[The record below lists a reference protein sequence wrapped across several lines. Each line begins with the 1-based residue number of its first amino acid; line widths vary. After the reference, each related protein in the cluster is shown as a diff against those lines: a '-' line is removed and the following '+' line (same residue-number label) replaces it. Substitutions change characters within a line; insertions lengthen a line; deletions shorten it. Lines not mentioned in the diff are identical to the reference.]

1 MSRRNKDVRALW
13 GGHFAQ
19 EAAADRNRREI
30 EQYKEDLQKKINER
44 AAQLEQESVERLAE
58 EKFRIEDPEG
68 YTYEKEQ
75 QELEKAPKT
84 LGNYFKNWWASH
96 GRKMNDFQIQDYQG
110 YIDRANQWKSL
121 AERTQESWEIEDKL
135 KNIDSQLS
143 QLSNTEINS
152 ENAQE
157 VSEAVKQLQL
167 QKQTLST
174 RLKELAPAVEA
185 LKSYSPEGISGAYQD
200 LKRFTSAVGGSVFGG
215 IDNAAFGKTSQSRDE
230 LTDITRHTSGMFASD
245 RSRAEQKMMLNMAM
259 HAYDDKIK
267 EWKQGVDANIKDRES
282 YDKVDRWFQKREENS
297 KMDIFDSDTW
307 LYGMPGLLAGSTSG
321 MSKILPAMIT
331 GAVTGA
337 AAAATG
343 GIAGAA
349 IVAAG
354 AVPTFGL
361 NYGAGVGENN
371 AEVAMAYNERLEEY
385 LQNAEGREE
394 GKSLYDDI
402 VAEGRKKLHVG
413 KKDMTDKEVFE
424 QYRKGAYTINNA
436 AANKKMRELAVGIE
450 NQMQDDMA
458 ATTWSAGI
466 ETVLQVM
473 PIGGALNVGKAIRYQ
488 MLKTAGRREALRGVY
503 ENLQK
508 ASGVLGKLGEGYE
521 VGGIVSPVA
530 GALYAPIHAAV
541 SPAFKRMGK
550 MAKGVL
556 DDISRT
562 ASMVDD
568 IPGRALAKK
577 FMREPKVR
585 YMKDIT
591 GRWIASGI
599 EEAIE
604 EGKQNI
610 SANRYKSGEY
620 TSEKIKSVGETI
632 LDDFLAGSKSA
643 ALLLGMPF
651 EGLLS
656 ETDRKTLQEMKG
668 GLILGGLQTS
678 IVNVAQSVAPYRAEQ
693 KATTAIANAILLD
706 KAVKLDNYNKAKIYA
721 EASKSSSAYQNIL
734 NAFDRLRKM
743 NEDEHDS
750 TGEYGIAPER
760 ITEEI
765 NRFGEVAKMAND
777 AYTIKQ
783 AEAQGI
789 KPNTGEYNEFVGAKQ
804 MAIDEVTSAQEV
816 VNAASKNFSDVQTEL
831 TEAILTERLKNVAT
845 VGEQNTTE
853 EKPAEEAP
861 NPIAQHTSVED
872 YNQMQN
878 VAKYSA
884 LLRRKQQLELG
895 IANAEHR
902 NHSKIKSIL
911 AEQLENTN
919 DQIDNL
925 KKVVQSYVKDNKPV
939 DIDDV
944 ESIEHGLVLNKQ
956 DHDKLSEAYRQV
968 FVADQDLDLA
978 MAQYER
984 VVGKAHL
991 NGKAVELNEKVN
1003 WGEEFDNVTFVGGD
1017 VKNVI
1022 REIKETI
1029 KDDDDLASSID
1040 EDFEDRTDD
1049 NGEEV
1054 ISEQEANNLEHT
1066 PPVEN
1071 DPVKEFVEDGR
1082 KHTEETKK
1090 PIETPQE
1097 TKPAEQPQA
1106 KPAENKPVEAI
1117 QKPAEPISPVQPT
1130 TSPETPQNA
1139 PEQPKTA
1146 TETPSEPEPEKQQPE
1161 TPVVRQSH
1169 TATQRQ
1175 QTVLDTIK
1183 KKAVESSKYVKEV
1196 TSDYYLIKVEGTEI
1210 KMPRVH
1216 SIMPQYWIG
1225 GNERETGAFMPA
1237 LQVGNVFDNL
1247 ARIFLGDKQNL
1258 RDYEQD
1264 REAIVERLWNEP
1276 ASHKDSPNDPGIKD
1290 MSKLLYKDIYSTKKE
1305 FAKTIDD
1312 LYNIGSTYEDLGW
1325 ELSTDS
1331 IVWYSRLKDGYVAGE
1346 TDMLAVDEN
1355 GDIHIIDF
1363 KTAKQRADGNS
1374 PFGYFDVRYTYS
1386 IGDELE
1392 RERLSL
1398 SEEDFKAGPRGKG
1411 LSKNARAFI
1420 KKVRMRG
1427 IDPKMPYEQRRQIAE
1442 RNRHLKV
1449 VWDSR
1454 ANNGEG
1460 EAILMYMS
1468 SDYTQYSGTFRQS
1481 HEYKGVAKIAK
1492 ESEYSDQLT
1501 AYKNLVSRN
1510 LANVVDLEVLGFAA
1524 TYEHDDDNVHIIHR
1538 IAEPM
1543 RIKVSDSE
1551 EMQDMFN
1558 AEGEAPIID
1567 AEPPAA
1573 PTAEENKEL
1582 EQQIEKQELAK
1593 ETKGLSVDNNPQ
1605 VVQPTQ
1611 NLEAPTAPQNAAPF
1625 GHSNLNPNAV
1635 HNLHPQLEKDIIF
1648 DPDFINEVIQH
1659 GSIEVYT
1666 QVVKDRNGEFPSMYV
1681 DITYKGKEYKHIYVY
1696 ADPKLFEKL
1705 QDLEKNKQ
1713 PGQKIVATAASRTEG
1728 DIKKVAFRPIQDSD
1742 LLTIPVDRITF
1753 TADGGFGL
1761 VKNNQLKCFV
1771 GDNPNIEDIIY
1782 TFTKG
1787 DHDDGKWYYLKT
1799 LRRNEGTRKDQIIPV
1814 EIGRK
1819 TLGKDADFIIDCLK
1833 NIDTLR
1839 TAYIATVK
1847 GKSVN
1852 TGISKK
1858 DLLSLIMPYIDSIQQ
1873 SGRAYALLRDPRTP
1887 SVFYVV
1893 QDQKVILSVD
1903 MRNDK
1908 SIADFKKALGG
1919 LSIEQD
1925 NNILA
1930 RKLGNKDANAA
1941 FKAAEKFFRNNTEGI
1956 TELTISDSI
1965 KLRADDFKS
1974 GGISGLAWYIKNGI
1988 LVSDYDGLEKPLMS
2002 INDIGYM
2009 STEKPKEKK
2018 VDTTNAEKDIPKQGG
2033 FSLDDVAIANWGG
2046 KKGEQHKRKTSADE
2060 KKSLL
2065 TPEQIKKHL
2074 RPILGDIVD
2083 DPNVVNIITN
2093 LANDPRTKDAC
2104 VVGKASSDA
2113 ITLYGDAF
2121 TGVDY
2126 HEAFHRIF
2134 ELFVPKATREALY
2147 SKVAKMQGIDLNNST
2162 KENNYEG
2169 HRQVAEWLADKY
2181 MDYRKYN
2188 ISTGI
2193 EWVDRIVNFII
2204 DVVRGFLHIGN
2215 YGMYKLFLEIN
2226 SGKYKNRRN
2235 ASKENVD
2242 RFNEMFG
2249 ELNYEIHQQEFQHI
2263 ANDPM
2268 YEDCKNTAF
2277 LCMLLGQDI
2286 DVSGATVQNTQ
2297 ISRAALQRGAERLK
2311 DKGFDIF
2318 GTNVEPAEKTAA
2330 QLAMTEILVKFDAV
2344 ADDMAAMMANIA
2356 TDYRKIM
2363 QQEGRDDLDG
2373 GEASS
2378 SYDENFF
2385 KWSYEFNKFDKTTSR
2400 VKFFFATILDLQYA
2414 DDERKTFKYATNG
2427 MGMPQLI
2434 PMNYVFNEVLSQ
2446 LWDVDTIEEV
2456 VYRLSNLAL
2465 QDPMYAQILVNLRK
2479 VIAGVTNE
2487 DGTTNA
2493 DNEALLA
2500 QLMTTIR
2507 SNRHTFMLLRSVENA
2522 KGVYDLI
2529 IQRSDADYNAR
2540 IFPLQWSQVLAKGG
2554 SETLKLDKY
2563 GRVVFNPNNKEAIN
2577 TFKRISKLFS
2587 EIKAAVSSGT
2597 GNVSVSIPQYVYP
2610 EYEYEDSIG
2619 NRNVSSAYFQD
2630 EVIEDIT
2637 DPKSCEKVKVA
2648 IVDAFNRIGIN
2659 MHKEEFEYMLTHKYG
2674 SSDWT
2679 ALQQM
2684 MQSTDQT
2691 DSIGS
2696 FIFFLD
2702 NIVRNGKLNINES
2715 GEFTTARGKKVAF
2728 DQIFSEIAFV
2738 KELGNWKY
2746 EYRHAHDQ
2754 LSVLATGGNRF
2765 YEISDNDYMS
2775 DVLRNLNKRGKWFD
2789 ELKQDS
2795 YNYTVGEFDNFG
2807 DRHMYGSVTLQQLS
2821 NDPDLKLALKHFIGF
2836 KTDRRGDEGS
2846 DYFEISRREDYL
2858 SKVGI
2863 LENDGMISLTLSDKK
2878 KYCYITGVKLP
2889 GIDYT
2894 QMRKANSNYI
2904 NLDLAKYLISVPDEV
2919 ASAVY
2924 TIQQRQDVVDQ
2935 FISYAKAEYESILRN
2950 GVRLNDG
2957 HTKVANFDTDE
2968 QCVRFS
2974 SLLGVYETTFDKDG
2988 KPKGEQYISFN
2999 DKNKSWEEN
3008 LSIAEAYFFDRS
3020 VDEQRALIGRLL
3032 SIRAEKEL
3040 DEAEKLGLI
3049 KNTGASTKFK
3059 SYKNVGLNNTVITAI
3074 KNSYIAANIGLTVD
3088 EAESLAVVMYMND
3101 ISNKAIMSGQEME
3114 RLFSGNPAFYKWR
3127 YDDGKLID
3135 RTVDEL
3141 KRLGGLG
3148 STGVNNFIQLTN
3160 LPLRYREGKYN
3171 CAEVDNEMV
3180 SSSQYEELKQS
3191 MYEGAIREEMIQNAL
3206 TEAKKA
3212 ATERHMEALGNIRA
3226 DKELKIKEKDV
3237 LIAEENRRYIDEI
3250 QEINE
3255 SITQDIDSKSIEDLE
3270 KDYED
3275 VAADARAKA
3284 DEISSM
3290 YSKGIDVADGGAY
3303 ISDEMCEALLRM
3315 EGAYSDDIQEAFR
3328 ILRGEVESDYLGKI
3342 DAYQKV
3348 MTSVIGNQKYTA
3360 FGRRLQNGNS
3370 VPYYHKMALF
3380 PIFDCIA
3387 TGKMRNIFDKMKEQK
3402 IDMLLVNSAVKVGS
3416 QGSKPIN
3423 WSDYREDDNKFN
3435 PNNYVDGK
3443 FNKSKPTFSEAFQF
3457 DPYECEFD
3465 YLRKQLNTD
3474 PKEEDLLRMG
3484 TQMQKIVFSNLMPGR
3499 EYATQDGEKK
3509 TGKELLERIMH
3520 SSNELSNI
3528 GVDNVNKRFFVT
3540 NEDGELLDIEGNVIQ
3555 DEYDQRG
3562 RVIKARNSSKR
3573 VLDIEKFSNEVRKM
3587 MSDRGADKN
3596 IMKALEIVTT
3606 AGTNEKRLRVPLG
3619 AISNANW
3626 LESVLISEL
3635 NKEIVDV
3642 NTPGA
3647 FFIQRSAWAMEGMK
3661 MYDGKKSV
3669 KGDKSARSLYD
3680 GKPLKMVNEEG
3691 SMDCVL
3697 SIDFF
3702 KSIIPQIE
3710 SDEYVT
3716 EADPEVESAIK
3727 YYEKELNNPDSSLSK
3742 EQINSRLQELYK
3754 QKEDYIYQRGPNGS
3768 YTIDKYGNPVPKK
3781 KMRDMTFDEAR
3792 AWLIKKGIIGEN
3804 AKANIVAYRIPTQA
3818 QSSIHALRCV
3828 DVLSVVR
3835 DTVILPQEFTKIT
3848 GSDFDI
3854 DKLGLSMLN
3863 FDKNGSSDFTEGS
3876 EKYYQNQLI
3885 KDYIT
3890 LLIDPRSQHILHRP
3904 IDNDTKLLKDV
3915 LKEIEQASGTQEMP
3929 YGFYSLSTQTERKD
3943 DYITGKIGIGP
3954 FALNN
3959 NNHILTMLYGVK
3971 FKDFPGS
3978 IMSSLGLTDL
3988 SGNRDQDGQSIMSWL
4003 SALINAHVDIAK
4015 DPYISRLNVG
4025 PFTYNLVNTLI
4036 RTGFGKKTFYLTT
4049 QPIMKE
4055 LAIAYNRASSLY
4067 MQDSNKSTWKLQQEA
4082 VEEAAKNRFENVKI
4096 GDWTFD
4102 QLVQGMSDL
4111 KDTKYRSKINTY
4123 IKALFES
4130 DAFKNNANKE
4140 YDACEGVSIHVG
4152 KDDDFS
4158 DKAFLRLDAD
4168 QVQLLVYLS
4177 YLQIDPYAQSVS
4189 NLVKFS
4195 KIDTKKHGKSY
4206 IEQQVFW
4213 RGFNDLF
4220 YNPSGTGLF
4229 EETGLRRMAEES
4241 YIRLKTDNAI
4251 SMTKAILKDQFLQSS
4266 NAFDNAIQVVLNM
4279 IQRPDSK
4286 SVDLWTDIANILSAS
4301 VKSEFIVNQYAKTLP
4316 QYNSTYI
4323 RDLISESEDDLE
4335 FTQEV
4340 NSNRLKVVGNPK
4352 YDLKTY
4358 IGGAVTMKF
4367 VQDGEDREY
4376 TFNIIGYDDETNELV
4391 VDYKFKREHT
4401 GSMHIVGGKNTI
4413 YDRFMSLYLDLKDD
4427 PTYSDMLDIAG
4438 EPVNYLLKSLTAGK
4452 TFVYNKVNELDYITK
4467 HEAPDTYPTAKFV
4480 KLFNALDQNGPET
4493 NYIID
4498 AWDQLLHDERHPKLK
4513 QFAEDLVVY
4522 SFITSGDKGGFTKFF
4537 KQVPLSWRIESGYAD
4552 YIYDKLAEFKTQEI
4566 PTEQLEDAILNNWF
4580 DYQFVPT
4587 YQLATD
4593 GKPNFITYFNNSPS
4607 TGIARANYPTIVA
4620 ALRQE
4625 SSGSITPTIDAD
4637 KAPMYIKIPR
4647 RREKEA
4653 RDSQRRYTVYKLLS
4667 YGMQRS
4673 ALHGTD
4679 EKGNLVTWY
4688 EWVHYPIY
4696 VKVEPKGNLLTQNYL
4711 ITEYMR
4717 EDSTNK
4723 EYAPNQE
4730 ILKGLYKLGD
4740 FISQST
4746 IEQYKPK
4753 YGEMLTQMIQDMNYQ
4768 DVFEERFASNEAD
4781 FDKAVRRTSHSDNP
4795 KDYEMQSGGAN
4806 GADTVWGEIA
4816 KEFGVT
4822 EQNHWYYQE
4831 KTPNGNI
4838 EISQQDYE
4846 EGRYKVAEA
4855 AKMNWGYQ
4863 YKTMKDSRL
4872 IRNWAQVKY
4881 ADSVFAI
4888 GHLVNTGE
4896 KLFPNQQDDT
4906 RTALVPAVQGGTG
4919 YAVGMAILNKVPV
4932 YVFDQERKQW
4942 FANIDGEWKRV
4953 DTPVLTER
4961 FAGIGTRQIND
4972 AGKQAIRDVFEKTF
4986 NKQKQTSVDTNRTD
5000 NMSLSAVDSTVNN
5013 KSVWEKATSSYT
5025 RNSVQNDPTTL
5036 YIFTDNTDRTSG
5048 GQEYGD
5054 GWYKQKYGSGG
5065 FGSMNNPTTAQIR
5078 GLENA
5083 APISTMR
5090 YFYRAHQGMSV
5101 EQARWK
5107 DSDIE
5112 EFKKVI
5118 DSEIEDIKKLWDS
5131 GKFTKIVS
5139 PAGDGFFNS
5148 RIAKITKQSDIGKYL
5163 QSKLKELYDYV
5174 NKEQTS
5180 TDINNLVGK
5189 EIYVG
5194 TKDKEG
5200 LHEDELFG
5208 EILSIKENDNG
5219 YSLRVELEGR
5229 EYFINLTK
5237 DFEIANQNSKFHEIF
5252 LVEGE
5257 RIDIPLINGV
5267 NKQQEDPTTL
5277 TEEEK
5282 REAEKYKKMC
5292 EGE

>member
-1 MSRRNKDVRALW
+1 MRKKGNVRTSWAGQFANDASNDRFLREINDYDRAL
-13 GGHFAQ
+13 Q
-19 EAAADRNRREI
+19 DETQRSI
-30 EQYKEDLQKKINER
+30 ER
-44 AAQLEQESVERLAE
+44 SAQLEDDINRVREQRRLMQ
-58 EKFRIEDPEG
+58 EDPEG
-68 YTYEKEQ
+68 YPYKQDEYASAVEDAVRRSKSEWLTDDQ
-75 QELEKAPKT
+75 FNNLSKAVDDARKNET
-84 LGNYFKNWWASH
+84 ITDYTAQKALANYSKNWWNSH
-96 GRKMNDFQIQDYQG
+96 GRRMNDFQIQDFQG
-110 YIDRANQWKSL
+110 YIDRSDLWESL
-121 AERTQESWEIEDKL
+121 ANDVKEYWDIEDRV
-135 KNIDSQLS
+135 NEINNQISQLRMKTAS
-143 QLSNTEINS
+143 SSSEMLDIEGQINNLLL
-152 ENAQE
+152 EQ
-157 VSEAVKQLQL
+157 
-167 QKQTLST
+167 QKLVNRHDYLEDS
-174 RLKELAPAVEA
+174 VEA
-185 LKSYSPEGISGAYQD
+185 FKSYVPSGLRSRYQD
-200 LKRFTSAVGGSVFGG
+200 LMAGNGENNIFSNNPIFGRTSQMHDEMGDILRFTATIFSPNRTRQQQRQML
-215 IDNAAFGKTSQSRDE
+215 DKAF
-230 LTDITRHTSGMFASD
+230 
-245 RSRAEQKMMLNMAM
+245 AEKNKKYQ
-259 HAYDDKIK
+259 
-267 EWKQGVDANIKDRES
+267 EWQRGLEANIKDRES
-282 YDKVDRWFQKREENS
+282 YGKVDDWFRQKEEQAGT
-297 KMDIFDSDTW
+297 DIFNADTW
-307 LYGMPGLLAGSTSG
+307 LYGMPGLIAGSTSG

-331 GAVTGA
+331 GALTGA
-337 AAAATG
+337 AVAATG
-343 GIAGAA
+343 G
-349 IVAAG
+349 AAG
-354 AVPTFGL
+354 VLLGALGGASAYQM
-361 NYGAGVGENN
+361 NYGAGVAENN
-371 AEVAMAYNERLEEY
+371 AEVAMAYNERLEDY
-385 LQNAEGREE
+385 LKNTNGETG
-394 GKSLYDDI
+394 SVYDDI
-402 VAEGRKKLHVG
+402 VAEGRKKLHLP
-413 KKDMTDKEVFE
+413 KDVTNEQVFE
-424 QYRKGAYTINNA
+424 QYRRGAYTVSNA
-436 AANKKMRELAVGIE
+436 AANKKMRQLATGIE
-450 NQMQDDMA
+450 SQFQDDMA
-458 ATTWSAGI
+458 ATTWTAGL
-466 ETVLQVM
+466 ETVLSIV
-473 PIGGALNVGKAIRYQ
+473 PVGRAITAPRAVKYQ
-488 MLKTAGRREALRGVY
+488 MLKTAARREAL
-503 ENLQK
+503 K
-508 ASGVLGKLGEGYE
+508 SGKLGVLAQGYE
-521 VGGIVSPVA
+521 IGQAASPLM
-530 GALYAPIHAAV
+530 GLLYAPVHLAVNPAIKRTGRVARVVMDEISKAAH
-541 SPAFKRMGK
+541 
-550 MAKGVL
+550 
-556 DDISRT
+556 ISQ
-562 ASMVDD
+562 D
-568 IPGRALAKK
+568 IPERVFTKK
-577 FMREPKVR
+577 FLREPRNR
-585 YMKDIT
+585 YFKDIA
-591 GRWIASGI
+591 GRWAVASVAEG
-599 EEAIE
+599 IE
-604 EGKQNI
+604 EGKQSI
-610 SANRYKSGEY
+610 SSNRYKEGYY
-620 TSEKIKSVGETI
+620 TTDKIKSIGETI

-651 EGLLS
+651 EGAFTES
-656 ETDRKTLQEMKG
+656 DRKILQEIKG
-668 GLILGGLQTS
+668 GFILGGLQTA
-678 IVNVAQSVAPYRAEQ
+678 IVNTSQTIAPYRAEQ
-693 KATTAIANAILLD
+693 KATTAIVNNVLLD
-706 KAVKLDNYNKAKIYA
+706 KAAKVDALNKARIYT
-721 EASKSSSAYQNIL
+721 EAAKSSSAYENML
-734 NAFDRLRKM
+734 NAFDRLRQM
-743 NEDEHDS
+743 NKDEFDS
-750 TGEYGIAPER
+750 TGEYGIDPEKVD
-760 ITEEI
+760 EEQD
-765 NRFGEVAKMAND
+765 RFGEIAKMAND
-777 AYTIKQ
+777 AYTTKQ
-783 AEAQGI
+783 ARTQDIEPGSE
-789 KPNTGEYNEFVGAKQ
+789 EYNEFVAAKQ
-804 MAIDEVTSAQEV
+804 VTMDEVESARQV
-816 VNAASKNFSDVQTEL
+816 VNAASYNFKNTQSEL
-831 TEAILTERLKNVAT
+831 TEAILTQKLKDVAM
-845 VGEQNTTE
+845 VGEQQPE
-853 EKPAEEAP
+853 EQET
-861 NPIAQHTSVED
+861 NPIAEHTSVED

-878 VAKYSA
+878 VAKYTA
-884 LLRRKQQLELG
+884 LLRRKEELELG
-895 IANAEHR
+895 IVNAEVG
-902 NHSKIKSIL
+902 NHSQIKKIL
-911 AEQLENTN
+911 QEQLESTN

-925 KKVVQSYVKDNKPV
+925 KKVIESYTHEDES
-939 DIDDV
+939 IDV
-944 ESIEHGLVLNKQ
+944 NSIESIEQSLVLNKQ
-956 DHDKLSEAYRQV
+956 DHDKLTEAYRQV
-968 FVADQDLDLA
+968 MVADQDLDLA
-978 MAQYER
+978 MTQYER

-991 NGKAVELNEKVN
+991 NGKPIDRGQKVE
-1003 WGEEFDNVTFVGGD
+1003 WGKEYDNVTFVGGD
-1017 VKNVI
+1017 AKSVI
-1022 REIKETI
+1022 KEIKDTI
-1029 KDDDDLASSID
+1029 NDDNDLASVID

-1049 NGEEV
+1049 EGNEV
-1054 ISEQEANNLEHT
+1054 ISEQQAEDLEKQPAVQNN
-1066 PPVEN
+1066 
-1071 DPVKEFVEDGR
+1071 PVKEFVEDGR
-1082 KHTEETKK
+1082 KPTEEAKK

-1106 KPAENKPVEAI
+1106 KPAKNKPVEAI
-1117 QKPAEPISPVQPT
+1117 QEPSKPVSPIKPT

-1146 TETPSEPEPEKQQPE
+1146 SETPSEPEPERQQPE
-1161 TPVVRQSH
+1161 TPTVKQSH
-1169 TATQRQ
+1169 VTTPDQ
-1175 QTVLDTIK
+1175 QKMLDAIK
-1183 KKAVESSKYVKEV
+1183 IKAEESSKYVKEV
-1196 TSDYYLIKVEGTEI
+1196 TPDYYLIEVEGTQI

-1225 GNERETGAFMPA
+1225 GNERGTGAFMPA

-1258 RDYEQD
+1258 RAYEQN
-1264 REAIVERLWNEP
+1264 REALVERLWNEP

-1290 MSKLLYKDIYSTKKE
+1290 MTKLMYKDIYSTKKE

-1312 LYNIGSTYEDLGW
+1312 LYNIGSMYEYLGW

-1363 KTAKQRADGNS
+1363 KIAKQRADGNS
-1374 PFGYFDVRYTYS
+1374 PFGYFDMRYTYS

-1392 RERLSL
+1392 KERLSL
-1398 SEEDFKAGPRGKG
+1398 NEDDFKAGPRGKG

-1427 IDPKMPYEQRRQIAE
+1427 IDPKMPYERRRQIAE

-1449 VWDSR
+1449 VWDSK

-1567 AEPPAA
+1567 AEPPVA
-1573 PTAEENKEL
+1573 PVAEENKEL
-1582 EQQIEKQELAK
+1582 EQQVEKQELAK
-1593 ETKGLSVDNNPQ
+1593 QTKGLSTDNDPQ
-1605 VVQPTQ
+1605 VVQPTS
-1611 NLEAPTAPQNAAPF
+1611 NTEAPTTPQNAAPF

-1648 DPDFINEVIQH
+1648 DPNFINEVIQH

-1666 QVVKDRNGEFPSMYV
+1666 QVVKDRSGEFPSMYV

-1705 QDLEKNKQ
+1705 QALEKNKQ

-1728 DIKKVAFRPIQDSD
+1728 DIKEGTVRPIQDLD
-1742 LLTIPVDRITF
+1742 LLTVPVDRITF
-1753 TADGGFGL
+1753 TAEGGFGI
-1761 VKNNQLKCFV
+1761 VKGNQLKSFV
-1771 GDNPNIEDIIY
+1771 GDNPNTEDIIY
-1782 TFTKG
+1782 IFPKG
-1787 DHDDGKWYYLKT
+1787 QHEDGRLYYLKK
-1799 LRRNEGTRKDQIIPV
+1799 LKRNESTRKDQIIPV

-1819 TLGKDADFIIDCLK
+1819 TLDKDANFIIDCLK

-1893 QDQKVILSVD
+1893 QDQKMILSVD

-1908 SIADFKKALGG
+1908 SIADFKEALSG

-1930 RKLGNKDANAA
+1930 RKLGNKDGNAA
-1941 FKAAEKFFRNNTEGI
+1941 FKAAEKFFRNNTEGV

-1965 KLRADDFKS
+1965 KLRADDFKN

-1988 LVSDYDGLEKPLMS
+1988 LVSDYNGLEKPLMS

-2033 FSLDDVAIANWGG
+2033 FSLDDVAITNWGG

-2083 DPNVVNIITN
+2083 DPNVVKIITD

-2215 YGMYKLFLEIN
+2215 YGIYKLFLEIN

-2249 ELNYEIHQQEFQHI
+2249 ELNYEIHQQQFQHI

-2297 ISRAALQRGAERLK
+2297 ISRAALQRGADRLK

-2318 GTNVEPAEKTAA
+2318 GTDVEPTEKTAA

-2344 ADDMAAMMANIA
+2344 ADDMAAMMANVA

-2414 DDERKTFKYATNG
+2414 DDEHKTFKYATNG

-2577 TFKRISKLFS
+2577 TFKRISKLFG

-2597 GNVSVSIPQYVYP
+2597 GNVSVSIPQYIYP

-2648 IVDAFNRIGIN
+2648 LVDAFNRIGIN

-2775 DVLRNLNKRGKWFD
+2775 DVLRNLNKRGKQFD

-2807 DRHMYGSVTLQQLS
+2807 DRHVYGSVTLQQLS
-2821 NDPDLKLALKHFIGF
+2821 SDPDLKLALKHFIGF

-2894 QMRKANSNYI
+2894 QMRKANGNYI
-2904 NLDLAKYLISVPDEV
+2904 DLDLAKYLISVPDEV

-3020 VDEQRALIGRLL
+3020 VEEQRALIGRLL
-3032 SIRAEKEL
+3032 SVRTEKEL

-3074 KNSYIAANIGLTVD
+3074 RNSYIAANIGLTVD
-3088 EAESLAVVMYMND
+3088 EAESLAVVMYIND

-3114 RLFSGNPAFYKWR
+3114 RLFSGNPAFYKWN
-3127 YDDGKLID
+3127 YEDDKLID

-3191 MYEGAIREEMIQNAL
+3191 MYEGVIREEIIQNAL

-3212 ATERHMEALGNIRA
+3212 ATQRHMNALDNIRS
-3226 DKELKIKEKDV
+3226 DKELERKEKDI
-3237 LIAEENRRYIDEI
+3237 LIAEENRRYVEEI

-3255 SITQDIDSKSIEDLE
+3255 QITQSIDSKPLEDLE

-3275 VAADARAKA
+3275 VAADARIKA

-3290 YSKGIDVADGGAY
+3290 FAKGIDVADGGAY

-3315 EGAYSDDIQEAFR
+3315 EGAYGDNIQEAFR

-3402 IDMLLVNSAVKVGS
+3402 IDMLLINSAVKVGS

-3435 PNNYVDGK
+3435 PNNYIDGK
-3443 FNKSKPTFSEAFQF
+3443 FNKSKPIFAEAFQF
-3457 DPYECEFD
+3457 DTYECEFD

-3484 TQMQKIVFSNLMPGR
+3484 TQMQKIVFSNLIPGR
-3499 EYATQDGEKK
+3499 EYTTQDGEKK
-3509 TGKELLERIMH
+3509 TGKELLERIMN

-3528 GVDNVNKRFFVT
+3528 GVDKVNKRFFVT
-3540 NEDGELLDIEGNVIQ
+3540 NEDGELLDIEGNIIQ

-3562 RVIKARNSSKR
+3562 RIIKARNSSKR
-3573 VLDIEKFSNEVRKM
+3573 VLDIEKFSNEIRKM

-3669 KGDKSARSLYD
+3669 KGDKSARSLYN
-3680 GKPLKMVNEEG
+3680 GKPLQMVNEEG

-3727 YYEKELNNPDSSLSK
+3727 YYEKELKNPDSSLSK
-3742 EQINSRLQELYK
+3742 EQINSRLQELYR
-3754 QKEDYIYQRGPNGS
+3754 QREDYIYQRGPNGS
-3768 YTIDKYGNPVPKK
+3768 YKIDKYGNSVPKK
-3781 KMRDMTFDEAR
+3781 KMRDMTFEEAR
-3792 AWLIKKGIIGEN
+3792 KWLIRNGIIGG
-3804 AKANIVAYRIPTQA
+3804 KANIVAYRIPTQA

-3828 DVLSVVR
+3828 DVIPVVR
-3835 DTVILPQEFTKIT
+3835 DTVILPEEFTKIT

-3854 DKLGLSMLN
+3854 DKLGLSTINWKISKNPTIEELSEIYKAGEN
-3863 FDKNGSSDFTEGS
+3863 EWKRIHATDKFKEGTE
-3876 EKYYQNQLI
+3876 EYYQNQLI
-3885 KDYIT
+3885 RDYIT
-3890 LLIDPRSQHILHRP
+3890 LLIDPKSQHILHRP

-3915 LKEIEQASGTQEMP
+3915 LKEIEQSSGTQEMP

-4055 LAIAYNRASSLY
+4055 LATAYNRASSLY

-4102 QLVQGMSDL
+4102 RLVQGMSDL
-4111 KDTKYRSKINTY
+4111 KDTKYRSKINKC

-4140 YDACEGVSIHVG
+4140 YDACEGVTIHVG

-4158 DKAFLRLDAD
+4158 DKAFLHLDAD

-4177 YLQIDPYAQSVS
+4177 YLQMDPYAQSVS

-4352 YDLKTY
+4352 YDLKSY

-4367 VQDGEDREY
+4367 VQDGENREY
-4376 TFNIIGYDDETNELV
+4376 TFNIIGYDDETNELI

-4427 PTYSDMLDIAG
+4427 PAYSDMLDIAG

-4452 TFVYNKVNELDYITK
+4452 TFTYNKVNELDYITK

-4587 YQLATD
+4587 YQLTTD

-4625 SSGSITPTIDAD
+4625 SSGSVTPTIDAD

-4647 RREKEA
+4647 RKEKEA

-4673 ALHGTD
+4673 ALHSTD
-4679 EKGNLVTWY
+4679 EKGNPVTWY

-4730 ILKGLYKLGD
+4730 TLRGLYKLGD

-4746 IEQYKPK
+4746 VEQYKPK

-4768 DVFEERFASNEAD
+4768 DVFEERFARNESD
-4781 FDKAVRRTSHSDNP
+4781 FDKAVRRTFHSNDP

-4831 KTPNGNI
+4831 KTPNGNV

-4855 AKMNWGYQ
+4855 ARMNWGYQ

-4919 YAVGMAILNKVPV
+4919 YAVGMAIINKVPV

-4986 NKQKQTSVDTNRTD
+4986 NKQKQTSVDTKRTD
-5000 NMSLSAVDSTVNN
+5000 NISLSAVNSTVDK
-5013 KSVWEKATSSYT
+5013 KSVSKVNQDGTIST
-5025 RNSVQNDPTTL
+5025 HTPKVSVKPQNL
-5036 YIFTDNTDRTSG
+5036 LFGRRTFG
-5048 GQEYGD
+5048 EYGSKFVAGEQVVGEIDDLPFDTKKLNKIDSVFQNVEFVNKLDLDSIDSKTHEEKSQDKFTTTENVSKAEDLFGD
-5054 GWYKQKYGSGG
+5054 GLFDASYSLDGNKVLRDADTLAKY
-5065 FGSMNNPTTAQIR
+5065 MLQH
-5078 GLENA
+5078 E
-5083 APISTMR
+5083 
-5090 YFYRAHQGMSV
+5090 
-5101 EQARWK
+5101 
-5107 DSDIE
+5107 E
-5112 EFKKVI
+5112 EFH
-5118 DSEIEDIKKLWDS
+5118 
-5131 GKFTKIVS
+5131 FVS
-5139 PAGDGFFNS
+5139 RLAGDFIVMNDMINDFANG
-5148 RIAKITKQSDIGKYL
+5148 RKP
-5163 QSKLKELYDYV
+5163 
-5174 NKEQTS
+5174 TS
-5180 TDINNLVGK
+5180 IFDA
-5189 EIYVG
+5189 IYEVFSSM
-5194 TKDKEG
+5194 D
-5200 LHEDELFG
+5200 
-5208 EILSIKENDNG
+5208 
-5219 YSLRVELEGR
+5219 
-5229 EYFINLTK
+5229 
-5237 DFEIANQNSKFHEIF
+5237 DFEIGYGNNIQYSYRV
-5252 LVEGE
+5252 LPTEGE
-5257 RIDIPLINGV
+5257 LFSGF
-5267 NKQQEDPTTL
+5267 EYS
-5277 TEEEK
+5277 
-5282 REAEKYKKMC
+5282 EAEALMKEAEEIKEFCK
-5292 EGE
+5292 GGK

>member
-13 GGHFAQ
+13 GGRFAQ
-19 EAAADRNRREI
+19 EAAADRNRREF
-30 EQYKEDLQKKINER
+30 EQYKEDLQKKIDER

-58 EKFRIEDPEG
+58 QKLQEEDPEG
-68 YTYEKEQ
+68 YAYEKEQ

-110 YIDRANQWKSL
+110 YIDRANQWRSL
-121 AERTQESWEIEDKL
+121 AERTQESWDIEDKL

-152 ENAQE
+152 ENVQE
-157 VSEAVKQLQL
+157 VSEAIKQLQL

-185 LKSYSPEGISGAYQD
+185 LKSYAPEGVSGAYQD
-200 LKRFTSAVGGSVFGG
+200 LKRFTSAVGGSIFGG
-215 IDNAAFGKTSQSRDE
+215 IDNAVFGKTSQSRDE

-259 HAYDDKIK
+259 RAYDDKIK
-267 EWKQGVDANIKDRES
+267 EWQQGVDANIKDRES
-282 YDKVDRWFQKREENS
+282 YDKVDRWFQKKEENS

-354 AVPTFGL
+354 AVPAFGL

-436 AANKKMRELAVGIE
+436 AANKKMRELAIGIE

-550 MAKGVL
+550 IAKGVL

-568 IPGRALAKK
+568 IPGRALTKK
-577 FMREPKVR
+577 FMRGPKVR

-610 SANRYKSGEY
+610 SANRYKYGEY
-620 TSEKIKSVGETI
+620 TSEKIKSIGETI

-678 IVNVAQSVAPYRAEQ
+678 IVNVAQSIAPYRAEQ

-804 MAIDEVTSAQEV
+804 MAMDEVTSAQEV

-845 VGEQNTTE
+845 VGEQNTAE

-878 VAKYSA
+878 VAKYTA

-902 NHSKIKSIL
+902 NHTKIKSIL
-911 AEQLENTN
+911 QEQLENTN

-925 KKVVQSYVKDNKPV
+925 KKVIQSYVKDNKPV

-984 VVGKAHL
+984 VVGKAYL
-991 NGKAVELNEKVN
+991 NGKAVEPNEKVN

-1054 ISEQEANNLEHT
+1054 ISEQEAEDLEHT

-1071 DPVKEFVEDGR
+1071 DPVKEFTEDNKKQKEQP
-1082 KHTEETKK
+1082 KHTEGVKTERPRKA
-1090 PIETPQE
+1090 QE
-1097 TKPAEQPQA
+1097 VQEQPSVQIQQPSSNDLIGDIDKIPEMSLDDLFA
-1106 KPAENKPVEAI
+1106 FENSLEDLLEDPSISDSDRKKVANAINTIDRKLIKAGYNKPSKAVWQEQMKISKQMDARFTPTEQERKKANEILEKSERRKKGDKNIVDQSAENKPVEPI
-1117 QKPAEPISPVQPT
+1117 QKPTEPVSQPEPAI
-1130 TSPETPQNA
+1130 SPETSQNA
-1139 PEQPKTA
+1139 SEQPKTA
-1146 TETPSEPEPEKQQPE
+1146 QGEDTVGASPVALDYLLTGGPGTVQSTGYLLHAIAAAFPEISDQIESIRNQKLDQINPNPE
-1161 TPVVRQSH
+1161 TFKDDTTGALDQIKAAVQSKYGSKGAAILN
-1169 TATQRQ
+1169 TILQNSTGFYNRDGQQLQRQ
-1175 QTVLDTIK
+1175 IDELEVVKPKDQQDVLDAIK
-1183 KKAVESSKYVKEV
+1183 KKAEESAKYVKEV
-1196 TSDYYLIKVEGTEI
+1196 TSDYYLIDVEGTNV
-1210 KMPRVH
+1210 KMRRVH

-1225 GNERETGAFMPA
+1225 GDKRETGAFMPA

-1247 ARIFLGDKQNL
+1247 ARIFLGDKRNL
-1258 RDYEQD
+1258 RHYEQNKATLID
-1264 REAIVERLWNEP
+1264 TLWNEP

-1290 MSKLLYKDIYSTKKE
+1290 MAKLLYKDIYSSKEE
-1305 FAKTIDD
+1305 FANTIDD
-1312 LYNIGSTYEDLGW
+1312 LYNIGRTYEDLGW
-1325 ELSTDS
+1325 ELSTES
-1331 IVWYSRLKDGYVAGE
+1331 IVWYSKLSDGYVAGE
-1346 TDMLAVDEN
+1346 TDMLAVDRDGN
-1355 GDIHIIDF
+1355 VHIIDF
-1363 KTAKQRADGNS
+1363 KTAKARRDGNS
-1374 PFGYFDVRYTYS
+1374 PFTYYDVAYTYS

-1392 RERLSL
+1392 KERLSL
-1398 SEEDFKAGPRGKG
+1398 NEDDFKAGPRGKG

-1427 IDPKMPYEQRRQIAE
+1427 IDIKLPYEQRRQIAE

-1449 VWDSR
+1449 VWDST

-1460 EAILMYMS
+1460 EAVLKYMA
-1468 SDYTQYSGTFRQS
+1468 SDYTQYGGTFRQT
-1481 HEYKGVAKIAK
+1481 HIYKGEAKITK
-1492 ESEYSDQLT
+1492 EDEYSDQLT

-1524 TYEHDDDNVHIIHR
+1524 TYEHDEKNVEVIHR
-1538 IAEPM
+1538 ITDPM

-1558 AEGEAPIID
+1558 AEGEAPIVEP
-1567 AEPPAA
+1567 EPPVA
-1573 PTAEENKEL
+1573 PIAEENKEA
-1582 EQQIEKQELAK
+1582 EQQIEKQQLSN
-1593 ETKGLSVDNNPQ
+1593 ETKGLSVDNDPQ
-1605 VVQPTQ
+1605 VVQPSANVDT
-1611 NLEAPTAPQNAAPF
+1611 PSTPQNVAPM

-1659 GSIEVYT
+1659 GSIDVYT

-1696 ADPKLFEKL
+1696 ADPALFDKLKT
-1705 QDLEKNKQ
+1705 LEKNKQ

-1728 DIKKVAFRPIQDSD
+1728 EIMEDTVRPIKDSG
-1742 LLTIPVDRITF
+1742 LLSVPVERLTF
-1753 TADGGFGL
+1753 TADGGFGFA
-1761 VKNNQLKCFV
+1761 KNNQLVSFV
-1771 GDNPNIEDIIY
+1771 GDNPNTQDVIY
-1782 TFTKG
+1782 TFTKAG
-1787 DHDDGKWYYLKT
+1787 HDDGKIYYLKK
-1799 LRRNEGTRKDQIIPV
+1799 LPRNEGNRKDQIVPV
-1814 EIGRK
+1814 EVGRK
-1819 TLGKDADFIIDCLK
+1819 TLGKDADFIIDCIK
-1833 NIDTLR
+1833 NVDTLR
-1839 TAYIATVK
+1839 TSYIATVK

-1858 DLLSLIMPYIDSIQQ
+1858 DLLSLIMPYIDSMEQ
-1873 SGRAYALLRDPRTP
+1873 SGKVYALLRDSKIP
-1887 SVFYVV
+1887 SVFHVV
-1893 QDQKVILSVD
+1893 QNQNVILSVD
-1903 MRNDK
+1903 IRNQK
-1908 SIADFKKALGG
+1908 SIEDFKKALGG

-1930 RKLGNKDANAA
+1930 RKLGGKEANAV
-1941 FKAAEKFFRNNTEGI
+1941 FKAAEKFFRNNTDGV
-1956 TELTISDSI
+1956 TEFTVSDSI
-1965 KLRADDFKS
+1965 TLSADDFKN

-1988 LVSDYDGLEKPLMS
+1988 LVSDYAGLQKPLMS
-2002 INDIGYM
+2002 INDIGYIQ
-2009 STEKPKEKK
+2009 SEKPKDEK
-2018 VDTTNAEKDIPKQGG
+2018 VDPIVREQDVPKKGG
-2033 FSLDDVAIANWGG
+2033 FSLDDIAIANWGG
-2046 KKGEQHKRKTSADE
+2046 KKGQQNKRKTAADE
-2060 KKSLL
+2060 GKKLL
-2065 TPEQIKKHL
+2065 TAEDIKKHL
-2074 RPILGDIVD
+2074 RPILGDLVD
-2083 DPNVVNIITN
+2083 DPNIINVVST
-2093 LANDPRTKDAC
+2093 LSNDPRTKDAC
-2104 VVGKASSDA
+2104 VVGKASSDS

-2121 TGVDY
+2121 IGVDY

-2134 ELFVPKATREALY
+2134 ELFVPRSTREALY
-2147 SKVAKMQGIDLNNST
+2147 QKVAKMHGIDLSKST

-2181 MDYRKYN
+2181 MDYRRFN
-2188 ISTGI
+2188 INTGI
-2193 EWVDRIVNFII
+2193 EWVDRIVNFVI
-2204 DVVRGFLHIGN
+2204 DAVRALRHIGDFRL
-2215 YGMYKLFLEIN
+2215 YKLFLEIN

-2235 ASKENVD
+2235 ASKENVQ
-2242 RFNEMFG
+2242 RFDEMFG
-2249 ELNYEIHQQEFQHI
+2249 ELNYEIHQQEFKHI

-2268 YEDCKNTAF
+2268 YEDCKNSAF
-2277 LCMLLGQDI
+2277 YCILLGQDV

-2297 ISRAALQRGAERLK
+2297 ITRAAFQRGAERLK
-2311 DKGFDIF
+2311 ASGFDVF
-2318 GTNVEPAEKTAA
+2318 GTDVEPTEKTAA
-2330 QLAMTEILVKFDAV
+2330 QLAMTELMVKFDAV
-2344 ADDMAAMMANIA
+2344 ADDFAAMMANIS

-2373 GEASS
+2373 GESSS

-2400 VKFFFATILDLQYA
+2400 VKFFFATLVDLQYA
-2414 DDERKTFKYATNG
+2414 DDQNSTFKYATNG
-2427 MGMPQLI
+2427 IGLPQLI
-2434 PMNYVFNEVLSQ
+2434 PMNYVFNEVLSH
-2446 LWDVDTIEEV
+2446 LWDVDTIDEV
-2456 VYRLSNLAL
+2456 IYRLSNLAM
-2465 QDPMYAQILVNLRK
+2465 QDPMYAQILTNLRK
-2479 VIAGVTNE
+2479 VINGVTNE

-2507 SNRHTFMLLRSVENA
+2507 SNRHTFMLLRSVESA
-2522 KGVYDLI
+2522 KGVYDLVL
-2529 IQRSDADYNAR
+2529 QRSDADYNAR
-2540 IFPLQWSQVLAKGG
+2540 VFPLQWSQVLAKGG

-2563 GRVVFNPNNKEAIN
+2563 GRVVFNPNNREAAN
-2577 TFKRISKLFS
+2577 TFSRISRLLN
-2587 EIKAAVSSGT
+2587 EIKTAVSSGT
-2597 GNVSVSIPQYVYP
+2597 GNVKVSIPQYVYP

-2619 NRNVSSAYFQD
+2619 NRNVSSVYFQD
-2630 EVIEDIT
+2630 EVVEDIK
-2637 DPKSCEKVKVA
+2637 DPKGCEKVKA
-2648 IVDAFNRIGIN
+2648 ALVDAFNRIGIN
-2659 MHKEEFEYMLTHKYG
+2659 IHKEEFEYMLTHKYG

-2696 FIFFLD
+2696 FIYFLD
-2702 NIVRNGKLNINES
+2702 NIVRNGKLNVNAA
-2715 GEFTTARGKKVAF
+2715 GEFSTARGKNIQL
-2728 DQIFSEIAFV
+2728 DQVFSEIAFV

-2775 DVLRNLNKRGKWFD
+2775 DVLRNCNKRGKWFD
-2789 ELKQDS
+2789 ELKQDA

-2807 DRHMYGSVTLQQLS
+2807 DRHIYGSVTLQQLT

-2894 QMRKANSNYI
+2894 QMRKANGNFVD
-2904 NLDLAKYLISVPDEV
+2904 LDLAKYLISVPDNV

-2957 HTKVANFDTDE
+2957 HAKVANFDTKE
-2968 QCVRFS
+2968 QSVRFS
-2974 SLLGVYETTFDKDG
+2974 SLLGVWETTFDKNG
-2988 KPKGEQYISFN
+2988 KPVGEDYISFN

-3008 LSIAEAYFFDRS
+3008 LAIAEAYFFDRS
-3020 VDEQRALIGRLL
+3020 IDEQRALIGRLL
-3032 SIRAEKEL
+3032 SIRTDKEL
-3040 DEAEKLGLI
+3040 EQAEKLGLI
-3049 KNTGASTKFK
+3049 KRRSGASKHM
-3059 SYKNVGLNNTVITAI
+3059 SYQNVGLNNTVITAI
-3074 KNSYIAANIGLTVD
+3074 RNSYIAANIGLTVE
-3088 EAESLAVVMYMND
+3088 EAESLAVVMYIND

-3114 RLFSGNPAFYKWR
+3114 RLFSGNPAFYKWT
-3127 YDDGKLID
+3127 YEDGKLID

-3148 STGVNNFIQLTN
+3148 STGVNNFRELSN
-3160 LPLRYREGKYN
+3160 LPLRYKEGKYN
-3171 CAEVDNEMV
+3171 CAEVDNEMIA
-3180 SSSQYEELKQS
+3180 SPQYEDLKAS
-3191 MYEGAIREEMIQNAL
+3191 MYEGVLRDEIIQRALSVAKQEANKRHLENLQEIRS
-3206 TEAKKA
+3206 
-3212 ATERHMEALGNIRA
+3212 
-3226 DKELKIKEKDV
+3226 DKELDKKEKDRQ
-3237 LIAEENRRYIDEI
+3237 IAYENDRFVDEI
-3250 QEINE
+3250 QQINE
-3255 SITQDIDSKSIEDLE
+3255 EITQSIDSQSVEELE
-3270 KDYED
+3270 KNHSL
-3275 VAADARAKA
+3275 VASEARKIADN
-3284 DEISSM
+3284 ISDM
-3290 YSKGIDVADGGAY
+3290 YTIDKKRKLKGIDVADGGAY

-3315 EGAYSDDIQEAFR
+3315 EGAYSDDIQGAFR

-3423 WSDYREDDNKFN
+3423 WSEFRQDEDPSNEDNFKGDIAN
-3435 PNNYVDGK
+3435 QNW
-3443 FNKSKPTFSEAFQF
+3443 KPQFKDAFSF
-3457 DPYECEFD
+3457 DTYECEFD

-3499 EYATQDGEKK
+3499 EYTTQNGEKIV
-3509 TGKELLERIMH
+3509 GKKLLERIMH

-3528 GVDNVNKRFFVT
+3528 GVDKVNKRFFVT
-3540 NEDGELLDIEGNVIQ
+3540 NENGELLDIEGNVIK
-3555 DEYDQRG
+3555 DETDQYG
-3562 RVIKARNSSKR
+3562 KVTKARNSSKR

-3619 AISNANW
+3619 AISNAGW

-3661 MYDGKKSV
+3661 MYDGKTAV
-3669 KGDKSARSLYD
+3669 KGDKSARSLYN

-3697 SIDFF
+3697 SLDFF
-3702 KSIIPQIE
+3702 RHILPKVE
-3710 SDEYVT
+3710 SDEY
-3716 EADPEVESAIK
+3716 
-3727 YYEKELNNPDSSLSK
+3727 ELD
-3742 EQINSRLQELYK
+3742 
-3754 QKEDYIYQRGPNGS
+3754 EDGNYVYQRGPNGS

-3828 DVLSVVR
+3828 DVLPVVR

-3863 FDKNGSSDFTEGS
+3863 YDKHGKSDFEEGS
-3876 EKYYQNQLI
+3876 EKYHQNQLI

-3890 LLIDPRSQHILHRP
+3890 LLIDPKSQHILHRP
-3904 IDNDTKLLKDV
+3904 IDNDTDLLKGV
-3915 LKEIEQASGTQEMP
+3915 LAEIEQSSGTQEMP

-3971 FKDFPGS
+3971 FKDFDGS
-3978 IMSSLGLTDL
+3978 IMTELGLNDL
-3988 SGNRDQDGQSIMSWL
+3988 SGNRDQDGESIMSWL

-4055 LAIAYNRASSLY
+4055 LAEAYNRAGSLY
-4067 MQDSNKSTWKLQQEA
+4067 MQDSNKSVWKLQQEA
-4082 VEEAAKNRFENVKI
+4082 VEETAKNRFENI
-4096 GDWTFD
+4096 RINDWSFD
-4102 QLVQGMSDL
+4102 ELAEGVSNLED
-4111 KDTKYRSKINTY
+4111 KKYKPTINKY
-4123 IKALFES
+4123 IKALF
-4130 DAFKNNANKE
+4130 DKE
-4140 YDACEGVSIHVG
+4140 KFE
-4152 KDDDFS
+4152 FS
-4158 DKAFLRLDAD
+4158 NGAKIEIDGETIDLSAE
-4168 QVQLLVYLS
+4168 QCQLLVYLA
-4177 YLQIDPYAQSVS
+4177 YVQMDPYAQSVS

-4213 RGFNDLF
+4213 KGFNDLF
-4220 YNPSGTGLF
+4220 YNPKGTGLF
-4229 EETGLRRMAEES
+4229 EETGMRRMAEES
-4241 YIRLKTDNAI
+4241 YILLKTDNAI

-4266 NAFDNAIQVVLNM
+4266 NAFDNAIPVVLKM
-4279 IQRPDSK
+4279 IGKPESK
-4286 SVDLWTDIANILSAS
+4286 SADLWTSIANTLSAA
-4301 VKSEFIVNQYAKTLP
+4301 VKSEFINNYAKKLP
-4316 QYNSTYI
+4316 QYSSTYM

-4335 FTQEV
+4335 FTQEA

-4352 YDLKTY
+4352 YDLKSY

-4367 VQDGEDREY
+4367 VQDGENREH
-4376 TFNIIGYDDETNELV
+4376 TFNIIGYDDQTNELI

-4401 GSMHIVGGKNTI
+4401 GSIHIAGGKNTI
-4413 YDRFMSLYLDLKDD
+4413 YDRFMNLYLDLKDD
-4427 PTYSDMLDIAG
+4427 PVYRDMLDIAG
-4438 EPVNYLLKSLTAGK
+4438 EPVNYLLKSLTVGK
-4452 TFVYNKVNELDYITK
+4452 TFTYTKPSELAHITK

-4480 KLFNALDQNGPET
+4480 KLFNALDQNGPEA

-4498 AWDQLLHDERHPKLK
+4498 AWDQLLHDEAHPKLK
-4513 QFAEDLVVY
+4513 RFAEDLVIY
-4522 SFITSGDKGGFTKFF
+4522 SFITSGDQGGFTKFF

-4552 YIYDKLAEFKTQEI
+4552 HIYDKLQEFKTQELSAELI
-4566 PTEQLEDAILNNWF
+4566 EDAILNNWF
-4580 DYQFVPT
+4580 DNQFVPT

-4593 GKPNFITYFNNSPS
+4593 GKSNFITYYNNSPS
-4607 TGIARANYPTIVA
+4607 TGIARANYPTVAA

-4625 SSGSITPTIDAD
+4625 KSGSLTPTIETEDA
-4637 KAPMYIKIPR
+4637 PLFMKIPR
-4647 RREKEA
+4647 RREKQA
-4653 RDSQRRYTVYKLLS
+4653 RDSQRRYTVFRRIS
-4667 YGMQRS
+4667 YGMQKS
-4673 ALHGTD
+4673 QTPIV
-4679 EKGNLVTWY
+4679 EKDNQDRIHVKEQWI
-4688 EWVHYPIY
+4688 HYPIY

-4723 EYAPNQE
+4723 EYAPNQDN
-4730 ILKGLYKLGD
+4730 LRGLYKIGD

-4768 DVFEERFASNEAD
+4768 DVFEDRFASNEAD
-4781 FDKAVRRTSHSDNP
+4781 FDKALRITQTSDNP
-4795 KDYEMQSGGAN
+4795 KNYQMQSGGAN

-4816 KEFGVT
+4816 KEFGIT
-4822 EQNHWYYQE
+4822 DQNHWYYQE
-4831 KTPNGNI
+4831 KTPNGNK

-4932 YVFDQERKQW
+4932 YVFDQERNQW
-4942 FANIDGEWKRV
+4942 FVNIDGEWKRV

-4972 AGKQAIRDVFEKTF
+4972 AGKQAIRDVFNKTF
-4986 NKQKQTSVDTNRTD
+4986 NKQ
-5000 NMSLSAVDSTVNN
+5000 
-5013 KSVWEKATSSYT
+5013 
-5025 RNSVQNDPTTL
+5025 
-5036 YIFTDNTDRTSG
+5036 
-5048 GQEYGD
+5048 
-5054 GWYKQKYGSGG
+5054 
-5065 FGSMNNPTTAQIR
+5065 
-5078 GLENA
+5078 
-5083 APISTMR
+5083 
-5090 YFYRAHQGMSV
+5090 
-5101 EQARWK
+5101 EQQA
-5107 DSDIE
+5107 E
-5112 EFKKVI
+5112 
-5118 DSEIEDIKKLWDS
+5118 
-5131 GKFTKIVS
+5131 
-5139 PAGDGFFNS
+5139 
-5148 RIAKITKQSDIGKYL
+5148 
-5163 QSKLKELYDYV
+5163 
-5174 NKEQTS
+5174 
-5180 TDINNLVGK
+5180 
-5189 EIYVG
+5189 
-5194 TKDKEG
+5194 
-5200 LHEDELFG
+5200 
-5208 EILSIKENDNG
+5208 
-5219 YSLRVELEGR
+5219 
-5229 EYFINLTK
+5229 
-5237 DFEIANQNSKFHEIF
+5237 
-5252 LVEGE
+5252 
-5257 RIDIPLINGV
+5257 
-5267 NKQQEDPTTL
+5267 EDPTTL

-5282 REAEKYKKMC
+5282 READQAKKDC
-5292 EGE
+5292 LNGGE

>member
-1 MSRRNKDVRALW
+1 MRKKGNVRTSWAGQFANDASNDRFLREINDYDRAL
-13 GGHFAQ
+13 Q
-19 EAAADRNRREI
+19 DETQRSI
-30 EQYKEDLQKKINER
+30 ER
-44 AAQLEQESVERLAE
+44 SAQLEDDINRVREQRRLMQ
-58 EKFRIEDPEG
+58 EDPEG
-68 YTYEKEQ
+68 YPYKQDEYASAVEDAVIRSKSEWLTDDQ
-75 QELEKAPKT
+75 FNNLSKAVDDARKNET
-84 LGNYFKNWWASH
+84 ITDYTAQKALANYSKNWWNSH
-96 GRKMNDFQIQDYQG
+96 GRRMNDFQIQDFQG
-110 YIDRANQWKSL
+110 YLDRSDLWESL
-121 AERTQESWEIEDKL
+121 ANDVKEYWDIEDRV
-135 KNIDSQLS
+135 NEINNQISQLRMKTAS
-143 QLSNTEINS
+143 SSSEMLDIEVQINNLLL
-152 ENAQE
+152 EQ
-157 VSEAVKQLQL
+157 
-167 QKQTLST
+167 QKLVNRHDYLEDS
-174 RLKELAPAVEA
+174 VEA
-185 LKSYSPEGISGAYQD
+185 FKSYVPSGLRSRYQD
-200 LKRFTSAVGGSVFGG
+200 LMAGNGETNIFSNNPIFGRTSQMHDEMGDILRFTATIFSP
-215 IDNAAFGKTSQSRDE
+215 NR
-230 LTDITRHTSGMFASD
+230 TR
-245 RSRAEQKMMLNMAM
+245 EQQRQMLNKAI
-259 HAYDDKIK
+259 AEKNKKYQ
-267 EWKQGVDANIKDRES
+267 EWQRGLEANIKDRES
-282 YDKVDRWFQKREENS
+282 YGKVDDWFRQKEEQAGT
-297 KMDIFDSDTW
+297 DIFNADTW
-307 LYGMPGLLAGSTSG
+307 LYGMPGLIAGSTSG

-331 GAVTGA
+331 GALTGA
-337 AAAATG
+337 AVAATG
-343 GIAGAA
+343 G
-349 IVAAG
+349 AAG
-354 AVPTFGL
+354 VLLGALGGASAYQM
-361 NYGAGVGENN
+361 NYGAGVAENN
-371 AEVAMAYNERLEEY
+371 AEVAMAYNERLEDY
-385 LQNAEGREE
+385 LKNTNGETG
-394 GKSLYDDI
+394 SVYDDI
-402 VAEGRKKLHVG
+402 VAEGRKKLHLP
-413 KKDMTDKEVFE
+413 KDVTNEQVFE
-424 QYRKGAYTINNA
+424 QYRRGAYTVSNA
-436 AANKKMRELAVGIE
+436 AANKKMRQLATGIE
-450 NQMQDDMA
+450 SQFQDDMA
-458 ATTWSAGI
+458 ATTWTAGL
-466 ETVLQVM
+466 ETVLSIV
-473 PIGGALNVGKAIRYQ
+473 PVGRAITAPRAVKYQ
-488 MLKTAGRREALRGVY
+488 MLKTAARRETLR
-503 ENLQK
+503 
-508 ASGVLGKLGEGYE
+508 SGKLGVLAQGYE
-521 VGGIVSPVA
+521 IGQAASPLM
-530 GALYAPIHAAV
+530 GLLYAPVHLAVNPAIKRTGRVARVVMDEISKAAH
-541 SPAFKRMGK
+541 
-550 MAKGVL
+550 
-556 DDISRT
+556 ISQ
-562 ASMVDD
+562 D
-568 IPGRALAKK
+568 IPERVFTKK
-577 FMREPKVR
+577 FLREPRNR
-585 YMKDIT
+585 YFKDIA
-591 GRWIASGI
+591 GRWAVASVAEG
-599 EEAIE
+599 IE
-604 EGKQNI
+604 EGKQSI
-610 SANRYKSGEY
+610 SSNRYKEGYY
-620 TSEKIKSVGETI
+620 TTDKIKSIGETI

-651 EGLLS
+651 EGAFTES
-656 ETDRKTLQEMKG
+656 DRKILQEIKG
-668 GLILGGLQTS
+668 GFILGGLQTA
-678 IVNVAQSVAPYRAEQ
+678 IVNTSQTIAPYRAEQ
-693 KATTAIANAILLD
+693 KATTAIVNNVLLD
-706 KAVKLDNYNKAKIYA
+706 KAAKVDALNKARIYA
-721 EASKSSSAYQNIL
+721 EAAKSSSAYENML
-734 NAFDRLRKM
+734 NAFDRLRQM
-743 NEDEHDS
+743 NKDEFDS
-750 TGEYGIAPER
+750 TGEYGIDPEKVD
-760 ITEEI
+760 EEQA
-765 NRFGEVAKMAND
+765 RFGEIAKMAND
-777 AYTIKQ
+777 AYTTKQ
-783 AEAQGI
+783 ARTQGI
-789 KPNTGEYNEFVGAKQ
+789 EPGSEEYNEFVAVKQ
-804 MAIDEVTSAQEV
+804 VSMDEVESARQV
-816 VNAASKNFSDVQTEL
+816 VNVASYNFKNTQSEL
-831 TEAILTERLKNVAT
+831 TEAILTQRLKDVAM
-845 VGEQNTTE
+845 VGEQQPE
-853 EKPAEEAP
+853 EDES
-861 NPIAQHTSVED
+861 NPIAEHASVED

-878 VAKYSA
+878 VAKYTA
-884 LLRRKQQLELG
+884 LLRRKEELELG
-895 IANAEHR
+895 IVNAEVG
-902 NHSKIKSIL
+902 NHSQIKKIL
-911 AEQLENTN
+911 QEQLESTN

-925 KKVVQSYVKDNKPV
+925 KKVIESYTHEDES
-939 DIDDV
+939 IDV
-944 ESIEHGLVLNKQ
+944 NSIESIEQSLVLNKQ
-956 DHDKLSEAYRQV
+956 DHDKLTEAYRQV
-968 FVADQDLDLA
+968 MVADQDLDLA
-978 MAQYER
+978 MTQYER

-991 NGKAVELNEKVN
+991 NGKPIDRGQKVE
-1003 WGEEFDNVTFVGGD
+1003 WGKEYDNVTFVGGD
-1017 VKNVI
+1017 AKSVI
-1022 REIKETI
+1022 KEIKDTI
-1029 KDDDDLASSID
+1029 NDDNDLASVID

-1049 NGEEV
+1049 EGNEV
-1054 ISEQEANNLEHT
+1054 ISEQQAEDLEKQ
-1066 PPVEN
+1066 PAVQN
-1071 DPVKEFVEDGR
+1071 DPVKEFVEDGI
-1082 KHTEETKK
+1082 KPTEEVKK
-1090 PIETPQE
+1090 PIETAQE

-1117 QKPAEPISPVQPT
+1117 QKPAEPVSPVQPI
-1130 TSPETPQNA
+1130 TSQETPQNA

-1146 TETPSEPEPEKQQPE
+1146 PETPSEPEPEKQQPE
-1161 TPVVRQSH
+1161 TPIVKQSH
-1169 TATQRQ
+1169 ATTPAQ
-1175 QTVLDTIK
+1175 QKMLDAIK
-1183 KKAVESSKYVKEV
+1183 KKAIESSKYVKEV
-1196 TSDYYLIKVEGTEI
+1196 TPDYYLIEIEGTQI

-1225 GNERETGAFMPA
+1225 GNERGTGAFMPA

-1258 RDYEQD
+1258 RAYEQN
-1264 REAIVERLWNEP
+1264 REALVEHLWNEP

-1290 MSKLLYKDIYSTKKE
+1290 MSKLLYKDIYSTKEE

-1312 LYNIGSTYEDLGW
+1312 LYDIGSTYEDLGW

-1427 IDPKMPYEQRRQIAE
+1427 IDLKMPYEQRRQIAE

-1449 VWDSR
+1449 VWDSK

-1460 EAILMYMS
+1460 EAVLMYMS
-1468 SDYTQYSGTFRQS
+1468 SDYTQYGGTFRQS

-1524 TYEHDDDNVHIIHR
+1524 TYQHDDDNVHIIHR

-1567 AEPPAA
+1567 TEPPAA
-1573 PTAEENKEL
+1573 PITEGNKEL
-1582 EQQIEKQELAK
+1582 EQQVEKQELAK
-1593 ETKGLSVDNNPQ
+1593 QTKGLSTDNDPQ
-1605 VVQPTQ
+1605 VVQPTS
-1611 NLEAPTAPQNAAPF
+1611 NTETPTTPQNAAPF

-1681 DITYKGKEYKHIYVY
+1681 DITYKGKKYEHIYVY

-1705 QDLEKNKQ
+1705 LTLEKNKQ

-1742 LLTIPVDRITF
+1742 LLTIPADRITF

-1761 VKNNQLKCFV
+1761 VKNNELKCFV
-1771 GDNPNIEDIIY
+1771 GDNPNVEDIIY

-1839 TAYIATVK
+1839 TAYIATIK

-1893 QDQKVILSVD
+1893 QDQKIILSVD

-1908 SIADFKKALGG
+1908 SIADFKEALGG

-1941 FKAAEKFFRNNTEGI
+1941 FKAAEKFFRNNTEGV

-1965 KLRADDFKS
+1965 KLRADDFKN

-1988 LVSDYDGLEKPLMS
+1988 LVSDYNGLEKPLMS

-2033 FSLDDVAIANWGG
+2033 FSLDDVAITNWGG
-2046 KKGEQHKRKTSADE
+2046 KKGEQHKRKTPADE

-2083 DPNVVNIITN
+2083 DPNVVKIITD

-2134 ELFVPKATREALY
+2134 ELFVPKATRKALY

-2181 MDYRKYN
+2181 MDYRKFN

-2204 DVVRGFLHIGN
+2204 DVVRGLLHIGN

-2297 ISRAALQRGAERLK
+2297 ISRAALQRGADRLK

-2318 GTNVEPAEKTAA
+2318 GTDVEPTEKTAA

-2344 ADDMAAMMANIA
+2344 ADDMAAMMANVA

-2373 GEASS
+2373 GETSS

-2446 LWDVDTIEEV
+2446 LWDVDTINEV

-2577 TFKRISKLFS
+2577 TFKRISKLFG
-2587 EIKAAVSSGT
+2587 EIKAAISSGT
-2597 GNVSVSIPQYVYP
+2597 GNVSVSIPQYIYP

-2619 NRNVSSAYFQD
+2619 NRNISSAYFQD

-2648 IVDAFNRIGIN
+2648 LVDAFNRIGIN

-2795 YNYTVGEFDNFG
+2795 YNYTIGEFDNFG
-2807 DRHMYGSVTLQQLS
+2807 DRHIYGSVTLQQLS

-2894 QMRKANSNYI
+2894 QMRKANGNYI
-2904 NLDLAKYLISVPDEV
+2904 DLDLAKYLISVPDEV
-2919 ASAVY
+2919 ASSVY

-2957 HTKVANFDTDE
+2957 HTEVANFDTDE

-3008 LSIAEAYFFDRS
+3008 LSIAEAYFFDRP
-3020 VDEQRALIGRLL
+3020 VEEQRTLIGRLL
-3032 SIRAEKEL
+3032 SVRTEKEL

-3114 RLFSGNPAFYKWR
+3114 RLFSGNPAFYKWK
-3127 YDDGKLID
+3127 YDEGKLID

-3148 STGVNNFIQLTN
+3148 STGVNNFIELTN

-3171 CAEVDNEMV
+3171 CAEVDNEQIA
-3180 SSSQYEELKQS
+3180 SPQYEELKKS
-3191 MYEGAIREEMIQNAL
+3191 MYEGALREEIIQNAL

-3212 ATERHMEALGNIRA
+3212 ATQRHMEALGNIRS
-3226 DKELKIKEKDV
+3226 DKELERKEKDV
-3237 LIAEENRRYIDEI
+3237 LIAEENRRYVEEI

-3255 SITQDIDSKSIEDLE
+3255 QITQSIDSKPLEDLE

-3275 VAADARAKA
+3275 VAADARIKA

-3290 YSKGIDVADGGAY
+3290 FAKGIDVADGGAY

-3315 EGAYSDDIQEAFR
+3315 EGAYGDDIQEAFR

-3423 WSDYREDDNKFN
+3423 WSEFRQDEDPSNEDNFKGDIAN
-3435 PNNYVDGK
+3435 QNW
-3443 FNKSKPTFSEAFQF
+3443 KPQFKDAFSF
-3457 DPYECEFD
+3457 DTYECEFD

-3499 EYATQDGEKK
+3499 EYTTQDGEKK
-3509 TGKELLERIMH
+3509 TGKELLERIMN

-3528 GVDNVNKRFFVT
+3528 GVDKVNKRFFVT

-3562 RVIKARNSSKR
+3562 RIIKARNSSKR

-3619 AISNANW
+3619 AISNASW

-3680 GKPLKMVNEEG
+3680 GKPLKMVNKEG

-3697 SIDFF
+3697 SLDFF
-3702 KSIIPQIE
+3702 RSILPKVE
-3710 SDEYVT
+3710 SDEY
-3716 EADPEVESAIK
+3716 
-3727 YYEKELNNPDSSLSK
+3727 ELD
-3742 EQINSRLQELYK
+3742 
-3754 QKEDYIYQRGPNGS
+3754 EDGNYVYQRGPNNS
-3768 YTIDKYGNPVPKK
+3768 YRIDKYGNPIPKK

-3828 DVLSVVR
+3828 DVLPVVR

-3848 GSDFDI
+3848 GSDFD
-3854 DKLGLSMLN
+3854 
-3863 FDKNGSSDFTEGS
+3863 
-3876 EKYYQNQLI
+3876 
-3885 KDYIT
+3885 
-3890 LLIDPRSQHILHRP
+3890 
-3904 IDNDTKLLKDV
+3904 
-3915 LKEIEQASGTQEMP
+3915 
-3929 YGFYSLSTQTERKD
+3929 
-3943 DYITGKIGIGP
+3943 
-3954 FALNN
+3954 
-3959 NNHILTMLYGVK
+3959 
-3971 FKDFPGS
+3971 
-3978 IMSSLGLTDL
+3978 
-3988 SGNRDQDGQSIMSWL
+3988 
-4003 SALINAHVDIAK
+4003 
-4015 DPYISRLNVG
+4015 
-4025 PFTYNLVNTLI
+4025 
-4036 RTGFGKKTFYLTT
+4036 
-4049 QPIMKE
+4049 
-4055 LAIAYNRASSLY
+4055 
-4067 MQDSNKSTWKLQQEA
+4067 
-4082 VEEAAKNRFENVKI
+4082 
-4096 GDWTFD
+4096 
-4102 QLVQGMSDL
+4102 
-4111 KDTKYRSKINTY
+4111 
-4123 IKALFES
+4123 
-4130 DAFKNNANKE
+4130 
-4140 YDACEGVSIHVG
+4140 
-4152 KDDDFS
+4152 
-4158 DKAFLRLDAD
+4158 
-4168 QVQLLVYLS
+4168 
-4177 YLQIDPYAQSVS
+4177 
-4189 NLVKFS
+4189 
-4195 KIDTKKHGKSY
+4195 
-4206 IEQQVFW
+4206 
-4213 RGFNDLF
+4213 
-4220 YNPSGTGLF
+4220 
-4229 EETGLRRMAEES
+4229 
-4241 YIRLKTDNAI
+4241 
-4251 SMTKAILKDQFLQSS
+4251 
-4266 NAFDNAIQVVLNM
+4266 
-4279 IQRPDSK
+4279 
-4286 SVDLWTDIANILSAS
+4286 
-4301 VKSEFIVNQYAKTLP
+4301 
-4316 QYNSTYI
+4316 
-4323 RDLISESEDDLE
+4323 
-4335 FTQEV
+4335 
-4340 NSNRLKVVGNPK
+4340 
-4352 YDLKTY
+4352 
-4358 IGGAVTMKF
+4358 
-4367 VQDGEDREY
+4367 
-4376 TFNIIGYDDETNELV
+4376 
-4391 VDYKFKREHT
+4391 
-4401 GSMHIVGGKNTI
+4401 
-4413 YDRFMSLYLDLKDD
+4413 
-4427 PTYSDMLDIAG
+4427 
-4438 EPVNYLLKSLTAGK
+4438 
-4452 TFVYNKVNELDYITK
+4452 
-4467 HEAPDTYPTAKFV
+4467 
-4480 KLFNALDQNGPET
+4480 
-4493 NYIID
+4493 
-4498 AWDQLLHDERHPKLK
+4498 
-4513 QFAEDLVVY
+4513 
-4522 SFITSGDKGGFTKFF
+4522 
-4537 KQVPLSWRIESGYAD
+4537 
-4552 YIYDKLAEFKTQEI
+4552 
-4566 PTEQLEDAILNNWF
+4566 
-4580 DYQFVPT
+4580 
-4587 YQLATD
+4587 
-4593 GKPNFITYFNNSPS
+4593 
-4607 TGIARANYPTIVA
+4607 
-4620 ALRQE
+4620 
-4625 SSGSITPTIDAD
+4625 
-4637 KAPMYIKIPR
+4637 
-4647 RREKEA
+4647 
-4653 RDSQRRYTVYKLLS
+4653 
-4667 YGMQRS
+4667 
-4673 ALHGTD
+4673 
-4679 EKGNLVTWY
+4679 
-4688 EWVHYPIY
+4688 
-4696 VKVEPKGNLLTQNYL
+4696 
-4711 ITEYMR
+4711 
-4717 EDSTNK
+4717 
-4723 EYAPNQE
+4723 
-4730 ILKGLYKLGD
+4730 
-4740 FISQST
+4740 
-4746 IEQYKPK
+4746 
-4753 YGEMLTQMIQDMNYQ
+4753 
-4768 DVFEERFASNEAD
+4768 
-4781 FDKAVRRTSHSDNP
+4781 
-4795 KDYEMQSGGAN
+4795 
-4806 GADTVWGEIA
+4806 
-4816 KEFGVT
+4816 
-4822 EQNHWYYQE
+4822 
-4831 KTPNGNI
+4831 
-4838 EISQQDYE
+4838 
-4846 EGRYKVAEA
+4846 
-4855 AKMNWGYQ
+4855 
-4863 YKTMKDSRL
+4863 
-4872 IRNWAQVKY
+4872 
-4881 ADSVFAI
+4881 
-4888 GHLVNTGE
+4888 
-4896 KLFPNQQDDT
+4896 
-4906 RTALVPAVQGGTG
+4906 
-4919 YAVGMAILNKVPV
+4919 
-4932 YVFDQERKQW
+4932 
-4942 FANIDGEWKRV
+4942 
-4953 DTPVLTER
+4953 
-4961 FAGIGTRQIND
+4961 
-4972 AGKQAIRDVFEKTF
+4972 
-4986 NKQKQTSVDTNRTD
+4986 
-5000 NMSLSAVDSTVNN
+5000 
-5013 KSVWEKATSSYT
+5013 
-5025 RNSVQNDPTTL
+5025 
-5036 YIFTDNTDRTSG
+5036 
-5048 GQEYGD
+5048 
-5054 GWYKQKYGSGG
+5054 
-5065 FGSMNNPTTAQIR
+5065 
-5078 GLENA
+5078 
-5083 APISTMR
+5083 
-5090 YFYRAHQGMSV
+5090 
-5101 EQARWK
+5101 
-5107 DSDIE
+5107 
-5112 EFKKVI
+5112 
-5118 DSEIEDIKKLWDS
+5118 
-5131 GKFTKIVS
+5131 
-5139 PAGDGFFNS
+5139 
-5148 RIAKITKQSDIGKYL
+5148 
-5163 QSKLKELYDYV
+5163 
-5174 NKEQTS
+5174 
-5180 TDINNLVGK
+5180 
-5189 EIYVG
+5189 
-5194 TKDKEG
+5194 
-5200 LHEDELFG
+5200 
-5208 EILSIKENDNG
+5208 
-5219 YSLRVELEGR
+5219 
-5229 EYFINLTK
+5229 
-5237 DFEIANQNSKFHEIF
+5237 
-5252 LVEGE
+5252 
-5257 RIDIPLINGV
+5257 
-5267 NKQQEDPTTL
+5267 
-5277 TEEEK
+5277 
-5282 REAEKYKKMC
+5282 
-5292 EGE
+5292 